1 MKYFNLFMYTTSSI
15 DAKSIQIIQIIQ
27 IIDKSLNESSLEV
40 LMLKKTIIYFIS
52 TNQTLN
58 LFYRWDIIDNYCLYS
73 KA

>member
-52 TNQTLN
+52 TNQTVSVLLVGYN
-58 LFYRWDIIDNYCLYS
+58 R
-73 KA
+73 